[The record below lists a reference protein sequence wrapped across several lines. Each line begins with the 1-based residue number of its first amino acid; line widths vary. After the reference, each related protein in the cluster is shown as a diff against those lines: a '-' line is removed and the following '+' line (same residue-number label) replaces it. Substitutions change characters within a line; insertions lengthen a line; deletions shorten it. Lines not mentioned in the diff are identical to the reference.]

1 MATAQRTEGMPVM
14 NCLDHSGMA
23 TRMNIGIGLLTILC
37 GLFGY
42 SSFIQLP
49 QMERRISSQINTIE
63 NRVTKCETDI
73 GRVIAQRNFDHQN
86 KDPLR

>member
-1 MATAQRTEGMPVM
+1 MPIQRPEEPRVF

-37 GLFGY
+37 GMFGY

-49 QMERRISSQINTIE
+49 EMEGRITSQINSIE
-63 NRVTKCETDI
+63 RRVGKCEDDI
-73 GRVIAQRNFDHQN
+73 KRVIAQRNYDHAN